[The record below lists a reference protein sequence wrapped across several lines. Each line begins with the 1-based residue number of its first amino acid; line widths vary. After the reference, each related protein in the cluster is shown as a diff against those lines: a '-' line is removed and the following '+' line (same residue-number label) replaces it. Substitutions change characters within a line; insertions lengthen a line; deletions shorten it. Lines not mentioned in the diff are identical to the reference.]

1 MTTYG
6 LVGFP
11 LGHSFS
17 KGFFTEKF
25 QKEGIDAE
33 YLNFEIPHI
42 DGLRQ
47 IIESHPTLKGLNVT
61 LPHKQAVI
69 PLLDE
74 LSEEARAIG
83 AVNVIRVTKTP
94 QGIRLKGF
102 NTDTIGFT
110 KSITPLIRPQ
120 HRKALVLGTG
130 GASKAICYSL
140 ESMGIEWQYVSRTPR
155 PGMLSYSEITQDI
168 INDHTIIV
176 NCTPVGMH
184 PHTDACPPIPYEYL
198 SDAHLVY
205 DVVYNPLTTLFMQ
218 KAAAQGATTKNG
230 LEMLHQQ
237 AIAAWEIWNA
247 EK

>member
-1 MTTYG
+1 
-6 LVGFP
+6 
-11 LGHSFS
+11 
-17 KGFFTEKF
+17 
-25 QKEGIDAE
+25 
-33 YLNFEIPHI
+33 
-42 DGLRQ
+42 
-47 IIESHPTLKGLNVT
+47 

-83 AVNVIRVTKTP
+83 AVNVIRITKTA
-94 QGIRLKGF
+94 QGTCLKGF

-110 KSITPLIRPQ
+110 KSITPLLLPH

-237 AIAAWEIWNA
+237 AIAAWEIWTK
-247 EK
+247 ED